1 MQKNM
6 AKIILGQPPKSFD
19 RTVKFKQVD
28 GKPGEIGI
36 TYKYRDRDQFGE
48 FTDGIRADVKAKGE
62 AELDQLRKIAEAGQ
76 PIPELT
82 ESQIIASQNDTN
94 VRYIMGCVEGWN
106 LDVPFDEA
114 AVKQLVRE
122 VPAAIPAIIG
132 EYRDAI
138 TEGRQGN

>member
-1 MQKNM
+1 M

-19 RTVKFKQVD
+19 RTVKFLQVD
-28 GKPGEIGI
+28 GRPGEIGI
-36 TYKYRDRDQFGE
+36 TYKYRDREQFGE
-48 FTDGIRADVKAKGE
+48 FTDGIRAEVKAKGE
-62 AELDQLRKIAEAGQ
+62 AELEKWKTIAESGE
-76 PIPELT
+76 PIPDLSD
-82 ESQIIASQNDTN
+82 SQIIAGQNETN

-122 VPAAIPAIIG
+122 VPAAIPAIVG